1 MGVHVTAYWGARRQ
15 LLATLGLVGIVVYVA
30 IDILLAFL
38 DPRYSLVVNA
48 ESDYGVGP
56 NAWLMDANFLLRCA
70 FSLAIAAAIW
80 LASPPGRRPRSGLV
94 LLGVWAL
101 ASGLLAFLPDNP
113 VGSPATTSG
122 SLHLLVASM
131 AFLTLA
137 AGVLLLSRRS
147 SLDAWAGS
155 TARILRPLAALVVVS
170 VALVLILAAVPRLGF
185 GIGERVFLT
194 AALAWLAAAAWAVR
208 DLPLPSVGRP

>member
-1 MGVHVTAYWGARRQ
+1 MGVNVTAYGGARRQ
-15 LLATLGLVGIVVYVA
+15 LLAILGLIGIGVYVA
-30 IDILLAFL
+30 IDVLLAFV

-80 LASPPGRRPRSGLV
+80 LASRPARRPRSGLF
-94 LLGVWAL
+94 LLGVWAI

-122 SLHLLVASM
+122 SLHLFLASI
-131 AFLTLA
+131 AFLAMA

-147 SLDAWAGS
+147 TLDAWAGS
-155 TARILRPLAALVVVS
+155 TARLLRPLAVLVVVGI
-170 VALVLILAAVPRLGF
+170 VLVFILAGAPRFGF
-185 GIGERVFLT
+185 GIGERVFLG
-194 AALAWLAAAAWAVR
+194 AALAWLATAAWAVR
-208 DLPLPSVGRP
+208 DLPSPS